1 MNRSITSFCYRCVL
15 LVAAASMFPAAV
27 LAVDSKDSITIYSSA
42 RPGGIPASLYL
53 PSQGAGSGRGGQVP
67 GFAVVRHQRSYEL
80 ARGQQS
86 LRVVDVAAAIDPTTV
101 SFRSL
106 SESDT
111 RVLDQS
117 FEFDLVSM
125 DKLLQR
131 YLGQQVT
138 VETVRGDSID
148 SFSGELL
155 GTEGGLML
163 RDDDGAVLTVQ
174 AYQNIRFPGLP
185 EGLITQPT
193 LVWNLDAP
201 QAGKQNVEIA
211 YHSGGMTW
219 WADYNALL
227 SSKSG
232 KCRLNLSAW
241 VSLVNQSGAA
251 YQQARLKLMAGDV
264 RRLPTRHRG
273 VTLQRVETT
282 SSRVQ
287 QDDGFAEKSFNEYHL
302 YTLGRAIDLPQ
313 NATRQVELFP
323 TTRNIPC
330 QKNLLVDGSPRY
342 FGGQQLSD
350 SFTGSNDVDVQVHYA
365 FVNDRDSKLHV
376 PLPAGRVRISEL
388 NQDDG
393 ELEFIGEDSI
403 GHTPRDETIRLHTG
417 NAFDVKAAR
426 KQTDFSVDNRARQL
440 TESWEIEIRNRK
452 PQAETVLVNENLFRA
467 ANWEITQSSEKY
479 ARLNSNRIQ
488 FSVEVAAETVSTISY
503 SVRYSW

>member
-1 MNRSITSFCYRCVL
+1 MNKPITSFRYRCVL
-15 LVAAASMFPAAV
+15 LVAAVSMLPTAV

-42 RPGGIPASLYL
+42 QPGGIPASLYL

-80 ARGQQS
+80 AKGQQS

-106 SESDT
+106 SEPDT

-131 YLGQQVT
+131 YIGQQVN
-138 VETVRGDSID
+138 VEQVRGDTID
-148 SFSGELL
+148 TYTGELL

-163 RDDDGAVLTVQ
+163 RADNGAVVTLRH
-174 AYQNIRFPGLP
+174 YQNIRFPSLP
-185 EGLITQPT
+185 DGLISQPT

-201 QAGKQNVEIA
+201 QAGEQDVEIA

-227 SSKSG
+227 SSNNEH
-232 KCRLNLSAW
+232 CRLDLSAW

-264 RRLPTRHRG
+264 RRLPTRDRG

-282 SSRVQ
+282 GSRLQ
-287 QDDGFAEKSFNEYHL
+287 QDDGFAEQSFNEYHL

-323 TTRNIPC
+323 TTRSIPC
-330 QKNLLVDGSPRY
+330 QKNLLVDGSPGY
-342 FGGQQLSD
+342 FGGQQLAD

-440 TESWEIEIRNRK
+440 TESWQIEIRNRK
-452 PQAETVLVNENLFRA
+452 PQDETVLVNENLFRA

-479 ARLNSNRIQ
+479 ERLNSNRIQ
-488 FSVEVAAETVSTISY
+488 FSIEVPAETVRTISY

>member
-1 MNRSITSFCYRCVL
+1 MNRSITSFCYRRVL
-15 LVAAASMFPAAV
+15 LVAAASMLPTAV

-80 ARGQQS
+80 AEGQQS

-106 SESDT
+106 SEPDT

-131 YLGQQVT
+131 YLGQQVN
-138 VETVRGDSID
+138 VEQVRGDNID
-148 SFSGELL
+148 LYRGELL
-155 GTEGGLML
+155 GTDGGLML
-163 RDDDGAVLTVQ
+163 RDDDGAVLTLRH
-174 AYQNIRFPGLP
+174 YQNIRFPSLP

-201 QAGKQNVEIA
+201 QAGEQNVEIA

-227 SSKSG
+227 SSNSG
-232 KCRLNLSAW
+232 KCRLDLSAW

-264 RRLPTRHRG
+264 RRLPTRASAVKLR
-273 VTLQRVETT
+273 RVETT
-282 SSRVQ
+282 GSRLQ

-323 TTRNIPC
+323 TTRNILC

-342 FGGQQLSD
+342 FGGQQLAD
-350 SFTGSNDVDVQVHYA
+350 SFTGSNEVDVQVHYA

-403 GHTPRDETIRLHTG
+403 GHKPRDETIRLHTG

-426 KQTDFSVDNRARQL
+426 KQTDFSVDKRARQL

-452 PQAETVLVNENLFRA
+452 PQAESVLVNENLFRA

-488 FSVEVAAETVSTISY
+488 FSIDVPAETVRTISY